1 MEPKEKQLI
10 ETVAHVMCE
19 SFLEDPMN
27 AAQLNGITNR
37 EKLLKCHSRMQTLQ
51 AAETNSLTILDGDPR
66 AFMIGFD
73 SKQNSKFKEVSF
85 MIRLL
90 LKTLF
95 LAGWWDFNR
104 LRKNMKQHG
113 RVLSFDWHKKFISG
127 RHYRIKIIAI
137 DKALRGT
144 GAFRKLITPAIE
156 YADREKIPM
165 VLETHNPSNVGLY
178 EHFDFK
184 LVKTITAAETPIQQY
199 CMIREPFLIQYTAM
213 ETKAQTRPEK
223 RWELW
228 PRLEMMI

>member
-1 MEPKEKQLI
+1 MESKDSHLI
-10 ETVAHVMCE
+10 ETVARVMCD

-27 AAQLNGITNR
+27 AAQLNGIANR

-51 AAETNSLTILDGDPR
+51 AARTNSLTTLDGDPR

-73 SKQNSKFKEVSF
+73 SKQSSKIEEVFF
-85 MIRLL
+85 MIRLF

-95 LAGWWDFNR
+95 LVSWKDLGQ

-113 RVLSFDWHKKFISG
+113 KVLSFDWHKNIISG

-156 YADREKIPM
+156 FADGEQIPM

-178 EHFDFK
+178 EHFGFK
-184 LVKTITAAETPIQQY
+184 LVETITSAETPIQQY

-213 ETKAQTRPEK
+213 ETKARARSEK